1 MNNNRKMVYRGRKD
15 RVHIADGERR
25 AMGRGMAL
33 NLDAAMRSAAYR
45 DNERQYGELFG
56 ADAQPL
62 CPGCYMVA
70 LFNAAVYLA
79 KRNGQSL
86 TELGNSLAGAF
97 AELAAGGPTEIEEI
111 RVVQDAGRPYG
122 YAPPMFDYRAPEME
136 GMA

>member
-70 LFNAAVYLA
+70 LFNCAVALA
-79 KRNGQSL
+79 KDNGQDL
-86 TELGNSLAGAF
+86 RELGATLAAAF
-97 AELAAGGPTEIEEI
+97 GELAKSGEA
-111 RVVQDAGRPYG
+111 VD
-122 YAPPMFDYRAPEME
+122 ME
-136 GMA
+136 SITVLIDPD